1 MKASLYP
8 IFLFLFLI
16 IFQSS
21 AQIPSISLDIIQQEL
36 NGGNPLPSEESFY
49 IQGAIP
55 EGIEMVKV
63 KIYPSNKSE
72 SKGYDYM
79 WKTPFGYEDLSYQ
92 LLVSDPLR
100 ASDEYNL
107 TFSYYQKAGEN
118 QMEEVRSLIFK
129 NIQTYLSTVTLVRNS
144 KIKFLDSQE
153 VILSRLN
160 EIVEEGAYYFEL
172 PNGKDFRGFSDLV
185 KNKLEQGKKLKLK
198 NAELNQPNTD
208 EEDNARA
215 SYASDYLEELESTL
229 QSEVIQYL
237 SLQMLVQVDELDF
250 KKYPSEKKPN
260 ALTLNAGYGAIMLS
274 NGLPEREFISSPY
287 AGLSFPLGNRAFNR
301 FMNNLTL
308 STGVFISGNLENSQ
322 NERITGPIFNWPVYA
337 GLGYNIF
344 RFFRI
349 NAGASFLT
357 TYQADG
363 TKNRSINPYIGISA
377 DLRIWLGL
385 GNK

>member
-1 MKASLYP
+1 MKTRFYFAS
-8 IFLFLFLI
+8 LFLI
-16 IFQSS
+16 FSYLETS
-21 AQIPSISLDIIQQEL
+21 AQIPSVSLDLVQQEL
-36 NGGNPLPSEESFY
+36 NGGTPLPSEKSFY

-63 KIYPSNKSE
+63 RIFPSNKSE

-79 WKTPFGYEDLSYQ
+79 WKTPFGYQDLSYQ

-107 TFSYYQKAGEN
+107 IFSYYQKAGEE

-129 NIQTYLSTVTLVRNS
+129 NLKTYLSTVTSVRKG
-144 KIKFLDSQE
+144 KIKFLESQE
-153 VILSRLN
+153 VIISRLN
-160 EIVEEGAYYFEL
+160 QIVEEGAYYFEL
-172 PNGKDFRGFSDLV
+172 PNGKEFGGFSDLV

-198 NAELNQPNTD
+198 NAELNLPELED
-208 EEDNARA
+208 DDNARA
-215 SYASDYLEELESTL
+215 SYASVYLKELESTI
-229 QSEVIQYL
+229 QTEVDQYL
-237 SLQMLVQVDELDF
+237 SPQMLVQVDELDF

-274 NGLPEREFISSPY
+274 EGLAEREFISSPY

-322 NERITGPIFNWPVYA
+322 NERINGPLFNRPVYA

-349 NAGASFLT
+349 NAGATFLT
-357 TYQADG
+357 THQSDG

-377 DLRIWLGL
+377 DFRIWLGL